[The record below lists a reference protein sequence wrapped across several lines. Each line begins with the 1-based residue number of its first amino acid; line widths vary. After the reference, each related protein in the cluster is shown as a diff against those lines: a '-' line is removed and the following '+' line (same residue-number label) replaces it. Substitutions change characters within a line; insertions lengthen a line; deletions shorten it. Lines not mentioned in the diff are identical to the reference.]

1 MSSTYLPA
9 GLAGRTESLTSSA
22 IRDLLAL
29 TARDDVI
36 SLAGGLPATDLIPI
50 DRIAAAAEAVLRR
63 PDAVQYCETSGHRTL
78 RSVVAARETLA
89 RGGVPVP
96 VDSVTVTHGSQQA
109 LALLAQALIDPGAV
123 VVVDEPAYTGALQV
137 FSIAEAS
144 MESIPITDTG
154 MDTDEL
160 ERRLTAGLRPAV
172 VHTVA
177 NFHNPRGVT
186 MSVQRRRHLAALADR
201 YGFWVIE
208 DDPYGEICF
217 DTTKSGFGAPPLPIA
232 CHSDRVIR
240 LSSASKIL
248 APTLRVGWF
257 VAPPSVCAA
266 VELLKQGAD
275 LCGSSMTQLMAAEM
289 LADTAWLDAHLT
301 VLRREYCSRA
311 TALTTALVA
320 EFGSRLAVSRP
331 AGGMFAW
338 ATFLD
343 GTDTGELL
351 DAALDHG
358 VAFVPGTAFASSAQY
373 RHSLRLSFAGSTPT
387 VLTEAVRR
395 LGAAHSAGSA
405 PDGPGAVA

>member
-9 GLAGRTESLTSSA
+9 GLARRTDSLTSSA
-22 IRDLLAL
+22 IRDLLSL

-36 SLAGGLPATDLIPI
+36 SLAGGLPATDLIPV
-50 DRIAAAAEAVLRR
+50 DRIAAAAEAALRR

-78 RSVVAARETLA
+78 RSVIAARESA
-89 RGGVPVP
+89 VRGGVPVP
-96 VDSVTVTHGSQQA
+96 VESVIVTHGSQQA
-109 LALLAQALIDPGAV
+109 LTLLAQALIDPGAV

-144 MESIPITDTG
+144 IESIPLTDTG

-186 MSVQRRRHLAALADR
+186 MSEQRRRHLAALADH

-208 DDPYGEICF
+208 DDPYGEIWF
-217 DTTKSGFGAPPLPIA
+217 GTTESGVDAPPAPIA
-232 CHSDRVIR
+232 RHSDRVIR

-275 LCGSSMTQLMAAEM
+275 LCGSSLTQSMTAEM
-289 LADTAWLDAHLT
+289 LADSAWLDAHLT
-301 VLRREYCSRA
+301 VLRREYACRA
-311 TALTTALVA
+311 TALIVALA
-320 EFGSRLAVSRP
+320 AQFGDRLVVSRP

-343 GTDTGELL
+343 GTDTGQLL
-351 DAALDHG
+351 DAALEHG
-358 VAFVPGTAFASSAQY
+358 VAFVPGTAFASGAQY
-373 RHSLRLSFAGSTPT
+373 RHSLRLSYAGSTPP
-387 VLTEAVRR
+387 VLADAVQR
-395 LGAAHSAGSA
+395 LAAAHSAGSA
-405 PDGPGAVA
+405 A